1 MTQAITLKWLN
12 VTHTKGARWKAT
24 AKAGSLTV
32 DQHAFFNATDGSVE
46 RAKRDGVVCP
56 KGYTVWLYLVSKGWD
71 GCWVISQDHK
81 GDYVA
86 CEYATSREVFG
97 VNGRIRVKL
106 N

>member
-56 KGYTVWLYLVSKGWD
+56 KGYTVWLYLVSKGWF
-71 GCWVISQDHK
+71 GHWVISQMHT

-86 CEYATSREVFG
+86 VQLPGTSPCD
-97 VNGRIRVKL
+97 IIISL

>member
-12 VTHTKGARWKAT
+12 VTNTKAARWKAT
-24 AKAGSLTV
+24 AYAGSITI
-32 DQHAFFNATDGSVE
+32 DQDEFFFATNAE
-46 RAKRDGVVCP
+46 RARKCGVVCP
-56 KGYTVWLYLVSKGWD
+56 KGYTLWRYLIERGWD
-71 GCWVISQDHK
+71 GCWVISQNHK

>member
-1 MTQAITLKWLN
+1 MTQAITLKALSPTN
-12 VTHTKGARWKAT
+12 TKGSRWKAT
-24 AKAGSLTV
+24 AAAGSLTV
-32 DQHAFFNATDGSVE
+32 DQHAFFNTTDGSVE

-56 KGYTVWLYLVSKGWD
+56 KTYTLWLYLVSKGWG

-86 CEYATSREVFG
+86 CEYATSWEVFG
-97 VNGRIRVKL
+97 YGGRIRVKL